1 MPPSLAGASTPR
13 RGPWGSRGLDGGL
26 AAGVR
31 EVKGRL
37 AVRWSSP
44 LCRRQSALGRAVP
57 SRPGHLASGSPRP
70 ARDAR
75 LNCTSAAPRPG
86 PASPAPS
93 PSRLCRFPAGGCGQG
108 VLTPLR
114 HGLLLCGVLYL
125 SPRVALAKDHK
136 QGGLKH
142 HGHLSSWSVSPRPNL
157 PLLTRTPGTG
167 LGAYLP

>member
-1 MPPSLAGASTPR
+1 MPASLAGASTPR
-13 RGPWGSRGLDGGL
+13 RGPWGSGGLDGGL
-26 AAGVR
+26 AAGVG

-93 PSRLCRFPAGGCGQG
+93 FPPLPLSGGRLWTRSFNPSAPWPTPCG
-108 VLTPLR
+108 T
-114 HGLLLCGVLYL
+114 LYL

-136 QGGLKH
+136 QGCLKH

>member
-1 MPPSLAGASTPR
+1 MN
-13 RGPWGSRGLDGGL
+13 GSRQRGVSSPRCLRAWREPPRPGGAPGE
-26 AAGVR
+26 AAGWTVDSQQAS
-31 EVKGRL
+31 GRL

-93 PSRLCRFPAGGCGQG
+93 FPPLPLSGGRLWTRSFNPSAPWP
-108 VLTPLR
+108 TP
-114 HGLLLCGVLYL
+114 CGVLYL

-142 HGHLSSWSVSPRPNL
+142 HGHLSS
-157 PLLTRTPGTG
+157 
-167 LGAYLP
+167 